1 MELTGAQILLES
13 LKKEGVDV
21 LFGYPG
27 GAVIDIYDEL
37 PRHPELK
44 HVLVRHE
51 QGAVHA
57 ADGYARASG
66 KVGCCLVTSGPGA
79 TNTVTGI
86 ATAYCDS
93 IPLVVFTGQ
102 VPTQLIGNDAFQ
114 EVDIVGITRPCT
126 KHNFL
131 VKDVRNLAKTIRQ
144 AFYLARS
151 GRPGPVLVDLPKD
164 IMQARTEFVWPE
176 DIFMRS
182 YNPTYKPNLNQLRRT
197 AEELAK
203 ARKPIILAGGGVIM
217 ANASEVLCELAHE
230 LNIPV
235 ATTLMGLGAFPANGD
250 LWLGMVG
257 MHGTYAANM
266 SINHADLLV
275 CVGARFD
282 DRVTGRLQD
291 FASHARIVHIDID
304 PTSIRKNVEVDV
316 PVVGDCR
323 QALEGILEIC
333 RAKMADTDW
342 SGMHA
347 DWLQTVHE
355 WKANHP
361 LAYNKNGHIKPQQ
374 VIETMYSITKG
385 DAIIATEVGQNQMW
399 AAQFYTFTK
408 PRTLLT
414 SGGLG
419 TMGYGFPAAIGAQF
433 YTFTKPRTLLT
444 SGGLGTMGY
453 GFPAAIGAQF
463 AFPDKLVINVAGDG
477 SIQMN
482 IQELAT
488 VVQNKI
494 PVKVVILNNGHLGMV
509 RQWQELFYNRNYS
522 HTNMEAQPDFVKLAE
537 AYGAEGYRI
546 SKPEELEDVLRKALT
561 SPNPAFID
569 VMVEREENVYPMVP
583 AGAALDEMLLV

>member
-203 ARKPIILAGGGVIM
+203 ARKPVILAGGGVIM
-217 ANASEVLCELAHE
+217 SNASEVLCELAHE

-257 MHGTYAANM
+257 MHGTYTANM
-266 SINHADLLV
+266 CINHADLLV

-342 SGMHA
+342 TGLHA
-347 DWLQTVHE
+347 DWLRTVHE

-361 LAYNKNGHIKPQQ
+361 LAYNKNGNIKPQQ
-374 VIETMYSITKG
+374 VIEAMYAITKG

-399 AAQFYTFTK
+399 AAQFY
-408 PRTLLT
+408 
-414 SGGLG
+414 S
-419 TMGYGFPAAIGAQF
+419 
-433 YTFTKPRTLLT
+433 FTKPRTLLT

-546 SKPEELEDVLRKALT
+546 TRPEELEDVLRTALT

-569 VMVEREENVYPMVP
+569 VRVEREENVYPMVP

>member
-257 MHGTYAANM
+257 MHGAYAANM

-433 YTFTKPRTLLT
+433 
-444 SGGLGTMGY
+444 
-453 GFPAAIGAQF
+453 

>member
-51 QGAVHA
+51 LGAVHA

-217 ANASEVLCELAHE
+217 ADASEVLCELAHE
-230 LNIPV
+230 LDIPV

-333 RAKMADTDW
+333 RAKMAETDW
-342 SGMHA
+342 SALHA

-361 LAYNKNGHIKPQQ
+361 LAYSKNGHIKPQQ

-399 AAQFYTFTK
+399 A
-408 PRTLLT
+408 
-414 SGGLG
+414 
-419 TMGYGFPAAIGAQF
+419 AQF

>member
-1 MELTGAQILLES
+1 MECTGAQILLES
-13 LKKEGVDV
+13 MKREGVDV

-37 PRHPELK
+37 PRHPELR

-66 KVGCCLVTSGPGA
+66 KTGVCLVTSGPGA

-86 ATAYCDS
+86 ATAYSDS

-131 VKDVRNLAKTIRQ
+131 VKDISKLALTIRQ

-164 IMQARTEFVWPE
+164 VMQKRAEFVWPE
-176 DIFMRS
+176 DVYMRS
-182 YNPTYKPNLNQLRRT
+182 YNPTYKPNLNQLRRSV
-197 AEELAK
+197 EELAK
-203 ARKPIILAGGGVIM
+203 AERPVILAGGGVILSNG
-217 ANASEVLCELAHE
+217 AEALTGLARK

-235 ATTLMGLGAFPANGD
+235 TCTLMGLGSFPATD
-250 LWLGMVG
+250 PLWLGMVG
-257 MHGTYAANM
+257 MHGTYAANLA
-266 SINHADLLV
+266 INNCDVLM

-282 DRVTGRLQD
+282 DRVTGKLAA
-291 FASHARIVHIDID
+291 FAPKARIVHIDID
-304 PTSIRKNVEVDV
+304 PTSIRKNVEVHV

-323 QALEGILEIC
+323 LALEGIAEIC
-333 RAKMADTDW
+333 DAKLENKDW
-342 SGMHA
+342 AGEHA
-347 DWLQTVHE
+347 AWIAAVAE
-355 WKANHP
+355 WKASKP
-361 LAYNKNGHIKPQQ
+361 LCYQCNGNIKPQS
-374 VIETMYSITKG
+374 VIEALYDITGG
-385 DAIIATEVGQNQMW
+385 DAIIATEVGQHQMW
-399 AAQFYTFTK
+399 VAQFYSFTK

-419 TMGYGFPAAIGAQF
+419 TMGYGFPA
-433 YTFTKPRTLLT
+433 
-444 SGGLGTMGY
+444 SV
-453 GFPAAIGAQF
+453 GAQF
-463 AFPDKLVINVAGDG
+463 AFPDKKVIAVAGDA
-477 SIQMN
+477 SLQMN

-488 VVQNKI
+488 VVANKLPI
-494 PVKVVILNNGHLGMV
+494 KVVILNNRYLGMV
-509 RQWQELFYNRNYS
+509 RQWQELFYNNNYS
-522 HTNMEAQPDFVKLAE
+522 STNMEAQPDFVKLAE

-546 SKPEELEDVLRKALT
+546 EKADDMRAVLEKALA

-569 VMVEREENVYPMVP
+569 VVVEREENVYPIVP